1 MDFRREIFVPVLN
14 VPASVGRCEGL
25 EGLDTWDLESSK
37 AVFTPMPGGWRWLS
51 SGTKLGLWTDHLLV
65 ASQCGLGFLATWRP
79 QGTQMLTWCLGV
91 PKATLKRQPG
101 GNYLAFYDQALEL
114 TWHSFHCGQN
124 HSQMGG
130 VSVTLYEEH
139 MGGVCYC
146 SLCPSSLPDFIFC
159 NSVSL
164 TLSHGPW
171 CLTLLSGS
179 LLSFVPPQRLPH
191 NHRGWVEITL

>member
-1 MDFRREIFVPVLN
+1 
-14 VPASVGRCEGL
+14 
-25 EGLDTWDLESSK
+25 
-37 AVFTPMPGGWRWLS
+37 MPGGWCWLS

-91 PKATLKRQPG
+91 PKATLKRQPR

-114 TWHSFHCGQN
+114 TWRSFHCGQN

-159 NSVSL
+159 NSVSV
-164 TLSHGPW
+164 TPSHGPW
-171 CLTLLSGS
+171 RLTLFSQALCSPLFHHRGSPIITEVELKLPSRSARKDDTRVLFGLFPLHISSGS
-179 LLSFVPPQRLPH
+179 ENLLILNS
-191 NHRGWVEITL
+191 RGPKNS